1 MITESSTVGEAA
13 AWLAVESQK
22 GGAKCP
28 CCTQLVKVY
37 RRALNAGMA
46 YALVVMYRSHGL
58 GWQQKTETL
67 RGVGAAARDESL
79 LRYWDLLEE
88 DLRLREDGG
97 RAGWWRVTEAG
108 REFVL
113 GRSRVPRHAVVFDTR
128 CLRLDDTDGQV
139 TIREALARKFNWAEL
154 MASVP
159 GYDPTL
165 VIGGSDG

>member
-1 MITESSTVGEAA
+1 MRITDESTVGEAKA
-13 AWLAVESQK
+13 YLTTEAQA
-22 GGAKCP
+22 GGVACP

-46 YALVVMYRSHGL
+46 YALVAMYKAHGL

-79 LRYWDLLEE
+79 LRYWGLLQE

-113 GRSRVPRHAVVFDTR
+113 GRTRVPKHAVVFDAR
-128 CLRLDDTDGQV
+128 LIRLDDTDGQI
-139 TIREALARKFNWAEL
+139 TIREALSKKFSWAEL
-154 MASVP
+154 MAELP
-159 GYDPTL
+159 GYDESL
-165 VIGGSDG
+165 LIGASS